1 MRLTHW
7 GGTDNISQMLSPTW
21 LDPFVG
27 LMSNADWT
35 GRQIYREDMSG
46 LDPTPGHTRVKDSTA
61 KVYRWIS
68 EGLNAI
74 SGGNEWKPG
83 AMSPTPEALA
93 YLTESF
99 LGGVGREANK
109 LGAMAT
115 AATTGEE
122 LAAKD
127 IVFFGRVYGNTR
139 GVTNQSPA
147 YYDNLKSIH
156 VSMREAKGRIEK
168 GEDYDAVL
176 ADMPIVKAGGAA
188 KVIEKNVSDL
198 TKMRRK
204 VQASDN
210 PDKRELAKQI
220 NEQIEQQMRQ
230 LNQVV
235 DSALKA
241 SARE

>member
-1 MRLTHW
+1 M
-7 GGTDNISQMLSPTW
+7 
-21 LDPFVG
+21 
-27 LMSNADWT
+27 
-35 GRQIYREDMSG
+35 
-46 LDPTPGHTRVKDSTA
+46 
-61 KVYRWIS
+61 
-68 EGLNAI
+68 
-74 SGGNEWKPG
+74 
-83 AMSPTPEALA
+83 
-93 YLTESF
+93 
-99 LGGVGREANK
+99 
-109 LGAMAT
+109 
-115 AATTGEE
+115 
-122 LAAKD
+122 
-127 IVFFGRVYGNTR
+127 
-139 GVTNQSPA
+139 
-147 YYDNLKSIH
+147 
-156 VSMREAKGRIEK
+156 
-168 GEDYDAVL
+168 L